1 MNVDRAARWAEV
13 LANFGV
19 IVTLVV
25 LIIQV
30 QDNTRS
36 LRSQAIMERGS
47 VFTEPF
53 FSSESLL
60 PTTLAK
66 IKAVDGPETMAAA
79 YMDRYGLT
87 YEEGVAWTRHKLA
100 AWTSLEAEHAVFGP
114 SPGLSDRIRILFPF
128 PDQQVWLNGDGLD
141 WLSTAEFRDYVLDL
155 YAEWESERLTEE

>member
-36 LRSQAIMERGS
+36 LRGQAILDRAA

-53 FSSESLL
+53 ISSESLL

-66 IKAVDGPETMAAA
+66 LTAVDGAESVVAA
-79 YMDRYGLT
+79 YMDRYDLT
-87 YEEGVAWTRHKLA
+87 YEEGAAWTRHKLA
-100 AWTSLEAEHAVFGP
+100 TWTSLEAEYAVLGP
-114 SPGLSDRIRILFPF
+114 STGLRERIRILFPF
-128 PDQQVWLNGDGLD
+128 PNERIWLTGGGLD
-141 WLSTAEFRDYVLDL
+141 WLSTAEFRDYVLDV
-155 YAEWESERLTEE
+155 YAEWESDHPTQE